1 MPKRLVINPGKR
13 FIQELFYKRYGV
25 PTSDGLSRESYNPTA
40 EDVKAGRVIRYNKDP
55 LQRKLAASITAK
67 DRPIQQT
74 SPEFDF
80 LTFGG
85 GNLINKGFNR
95 AVKALVGVASKGAA
109 RAIAKKAA
117 SATVRSAGNEIKN
130 LTGRI
135 TSREAGDATASLRER
150 VAQSSSKKPYVRPT
164 TRRGSF
170 NGTDDL
176 MASPRKSRSKTSKR
190 RTNLRDRTSSQKT
203 KTKSTTDNNVTA
215 PIRTKNNVQSESK
228 KEFLTANVFPTKFAN
243 IGNPRSGGVIRLGVD
258 NPKHIKAVNTL
269 HLSNGDEAYI
279 PKLARNESAPKR
291 EILVTK
297 SGRLYDA
304 NSGRY
309 VSTNGETLP
318 TPSFRKSYAEEQG
331 MIHLTP
337 ETVYGGREP
346 GFPFDVT
353 GQDLTGL
360 PKLRQVPNS
369 PLQTGNNA
377 NSIYPFDLRTIYSQR
392 SPSLLKPRKAY
403 VPPTTTVGPS
413 SNPVIQRYQQ
423 MKESASSKLTSDEQ
437 KVSQLV
443 NEEQTKQ
450 IPTTNNQSSN
460 SPSIFS
466 RALNTVSNVWDKGK
480 AYLAKRKAAKDA
492 AKAAKNSTAANPTPQ
507 TAAQETKPGF
517 LDRRRAARADK
528 RQRNLERDR
537 IRSNTESNLA
547 SFWRGDPKYKDG
559 KYVGRSKMSAKNIIK
574 YGLGVGIPGT
584 IAIKQINR
592 YIDRSPSY
600 TPKSDTNQQ
609 SQTQQI
615 RQIADAPNA
624 VQDTASI
631 PRDTVVNVVPQ
642 DTTSA
647 VRDTVINNVSQPQTT
662 SNNNS
667 SEVATVNNNNTNNS
681 RQANNTNRNVST
693 TNNGSNVTSRDR
705 RTAARQNRRR
715 SRMTNNYNSARRL
728 KAALTFKPI
737 DDESLNYIDESDRR
751 YNAAKN
757 YLESKSNP
765 SEEDIKFAR
774 EVSPELDQE
783 IKNEDAVRKQEAID
797 DMMNDLDEE
806 RRRRGEVF
814 KFGGRIYK
822 RK

>member
-40 EDVKAGRVIRYNKDP
+40 EDVKAGRVIRYNKDS

-95 AVKALVGVASKGAA
+95 VVKALVGVASKGAA

-150 VAQSSSKKPYVRPT
+150 VAQSSSKKSYVRPT

-243 IGNPRSGGVIRLGVD
+243 IGNPRSGGVIR
-258 NPKHIKAVNTL
+258 
-269 HLSNGDEAYI
+269 
-279 PKLARNESAPKR
+279 
-291 EILVTK
+291 
-297 SGRLYDA
+297 
-304 NSGRY
+304 
-309 VSTNGETLP
+309 
-318 TPSFRKSYAEEQG
+318 AEEQG

-728 KAALTFKPI
+728 KEALTFKPI